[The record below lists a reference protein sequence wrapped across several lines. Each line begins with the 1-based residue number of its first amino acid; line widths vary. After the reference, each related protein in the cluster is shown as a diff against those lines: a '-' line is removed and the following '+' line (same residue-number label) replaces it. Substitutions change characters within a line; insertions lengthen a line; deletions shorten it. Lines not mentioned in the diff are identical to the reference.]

1 MHRTPFPNRKIEQL
15 FYVLSNKTLKMS
27 SDRRVFIDQHQTE
40 YTSYEEILWLI
51 DNGYMKK
58 LPFNRETPWDLTY
71 KFVAI

>member
-1 MHRTPFPNRKIEQL
+1 
-15 FYVLSNKTLKMS
+15 MS